1 MSNQTKRFAGEI
13 GIHYP
18 LHVLNRYSLPELIGL
33 ADRAW
38 QTLGKLGF
46 TQIWT
51 NDNLEY
57 RSVLASSA
65 AIVAR
70 LPVKL
75 GTAVTVPYF
84 RNPVDLAMAFATI
97 SELTNGREISL
108 GLGPGSRSILSHQVD
123 RAKPLT
129 IMAELAVAL
138 RKLFAGEALRSD
150 EIPALASYFHLNAEE
165 YALRFK
171 TQSPIRLYYGPSL
184 LKPAV
189 LELIARHFDGVIMQ
203 TLYGIADMNASLI
216 RLQSARS
223 QSTLREPLRKIM
235 LLNASVSR
243 DGEAARQHAKRFV
256 SHIVSGWPDDV
267 LEAKGIDPQAILA
280 VRRAYAENRGVDY
293 AASLTPDEVVDRL
306 IIAGTAAECTQ
317 RIAELFSL
325 AAGNGFTQIV
335 IGVPLGP
342 DIPEVIE
349 LWGQEILP
357 ALR

>member
-1 MSNQTKRFAGEI
+1 MQAMGQ
-13 GIHYP
+13 Y
-18 LHVLNRYSLPELIGL
+18 
-33 ADRAW
+33 
-38 QTLGKLGF
+38 GF
-46 TQIWT
+46 SQVWT

-65 AIVAR
+65 AIAAR

-97 SELTNGREISL
+97 SELTPGREISL
-108 GLGPGSRSILSHQVD
+108 GLGPGSRSILTHQVD

-129 IMAELAVAL
+129 IMAELAIAL
-138 RKLFAGEALRSD
+138 RTLFAGEPLHTE
-150 EIPALASYFHLNAEE
+150 EIPVLAAYFHMNAAQ

-189 LELIARHFDGVIMQ
+189 LELIARHFDGVILQ
-203 TLYGIADMNASLI
+203 TLYGTDDMESSLA
-216 RLQSARS
+216 RLQAARAHS
-223 QSTLREPLRKIM
+223 PLGEPLRKVM

-243 DGEAARQHAKRFV
+243 DGHAARQHAKRFV
-256 SHIVSGWPDDV
+256 SHIASGWPDDV
-267 LEAKGIDPQAILA
+267 LSAKGIDPRAIQT
-280 VRRAYAENRGVDY
+280 VRQAYAENRGVDY
-293 AASLTPDEVVDRL
+293 AASLTPDEAVDRL
-306 IIAGTAAECTQ
+306 IIAGTPAQCLE
-317 RIAELFSL
+317 RIAELFAL
-325 AAGNGFTQIV
+325 AARDGFGQITL
-335 IGVPLGP
+335 GVPLGP

-349 LWGQEILP
+349 IWGNELLP